1 MKVKVYMTSYG
12 KLFQYAHY
20 PGIEVL
26 LDCTA
31 YGKNGP
37 EYELE
42 TPTVGRVVFRLND
55 RLKLLGE
62 DVASEITDKVAA
74 EISRSAN
81 FAVYTDRFG
90 GEFIIYAPHKVV
102 EYRVQSRRYLE
113 LPLFIV
119 EKVTH
124 DIPEEPPLYV
134 DIPEI
139 DAYDVKLEALSAE
152 GIGEY
157 QVYLIK
163 VDKRSYTNG
172 YKLEEGWYII
182 MVS

>member
-1 MKVKVYMTSYG
+1 MKVYITSYG
-12 KLFQYAHY
+12 RLFQHVCY

-26 LDCTA
+26 LGCTA
-31 YGKNGP
+31 YSKDGL

-62 DVASEITDKVAA
+62 DVASEITDKVAMK
-74 EISRSAN
+74 ISRSAN
-81 FAVYTDRFG
+81 FDVYADRFG
-90 GEFIIYAPHKVV
+90 GEFIIYAPYKV
-102 EYRVQSRRYLE
+102 EERRVQSRRYLE
-113 LPLFIV
+113 LPLFIA

-152 GIGEY
+152 GIEEY
-157 QVYLIK
+157 QAYLIK
-163 VDKRSYTNG
+163 VDKKSYTKG

-182 MVS
+182 IVS